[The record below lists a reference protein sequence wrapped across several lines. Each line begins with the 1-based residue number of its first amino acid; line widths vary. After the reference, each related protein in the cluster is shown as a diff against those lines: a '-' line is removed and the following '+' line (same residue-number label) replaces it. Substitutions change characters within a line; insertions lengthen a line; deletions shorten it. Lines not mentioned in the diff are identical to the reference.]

1 MEYLKYIKKIFK
13 LLDTRTKLFVTLY
26 CFLMVLL
33 IFLETIGL
41 GALSIYIG
49 LISDET
55 FTQKLPKFINLYFEN
70 KNYETI
76 IYHSSFLIIFLFIF
90 KNSII
95 LFNAWFSLRLKQLIL
110 VNNSKKVFNNIM
122 ELNYLD
128 FYKLNNSKITYK
140 IYNEV
145 KRVGAFIFAYLH
157 ILKEFILIVMLI
169 LPLLIINF
177 KISII
182 AMLFLLLII
191 SLFIKLT
198 NNKLKTTARK
208 INKSSSFMLLSIRE
222 IVDNY
227 ILIKLSN
234 KYNFFLNKYMNQLNL
249 QIKNSNI
256 KRIIQVSPRI
266 LFETLAVAIIV
277 STCLIMFNLNMEL
290 MNFLPILSF
299 LVLITIRLI
308 PSISNLN
315 VNINEM
321 LFNEDSFNVFI
332 QNKISDINNV
342 NKITTIE
349 TSNNYYKDLE
359 IELNNISFRY
369 QDNPRYILKDL
380 DIIFKENNIIG
391 LTGSSGS
398 GKSTLVKLIM
408 GFLKPDKGNVLINKK
423 RLFFDDLDWQSQI
436 GYMPQRILLTNS
448 FLRNN
453 IAMGEDDNE
462 INDNKILKILDNIY
476 FKKIIDYEKFSKIK
490 IYEDGSNLSGGQI
503 QLVGLARA
511 LYNDQKIIILDE
523 PTNNLDFKLKEI
535 FMKFLYEIKRK
546 KIIIVISHD
555 KEILKMCDKSYI
567 LRNSKLDK
575 FEAHLN

>member
-1 MEYLKYIKKIFK
+1 
-13 LLDTRTKLFVTLY
+13 
-26 CFLMVLL
+26 
-33 IFLETIGL
+33 
-41 GALSIYIG
+41 
-49 LISDET
+49 
-55 FTQKLPKFINLYFEN
+55 
-70 KNYETI
+70 
-76 IYHSSFLIIFLFIF
+76 
-90 KNSII
+90 
-95 LFNAWFSLRLKQLIL
+95 
-110 VNNSKKVFNNIM
+110 
-122 ELNYLD
+122 
-128 FYKLNNSKITYK
+128 
-140 IYNEV
+140 
-145 KRVGAFIFAYLH
+145 
-157 ILKEFILIVMLI
+157 
-169 LPLLIINF
+169 
-177 KISII
+177 
-182 AMLFLLLII
+182 
-191 SLFIKLT
+191 
-198 NNKLKTTARK
+198 
-208 INKSSSFMLLSIRE
+208 
-222 IVDNY
+222 
-227 ILIKLSN
+227 
-234 KYNFFLNKYMNQLNL
+234 
-249 QIKNSNI
+249 
-256 KRIIQVSPRI
+256 
-266 LFETLAVAIIV
+266 
-277 STCLIMFNLNMEL
+277 MFNLNMEL

-359 IELNNISFRY
+359 IELNSISFRY